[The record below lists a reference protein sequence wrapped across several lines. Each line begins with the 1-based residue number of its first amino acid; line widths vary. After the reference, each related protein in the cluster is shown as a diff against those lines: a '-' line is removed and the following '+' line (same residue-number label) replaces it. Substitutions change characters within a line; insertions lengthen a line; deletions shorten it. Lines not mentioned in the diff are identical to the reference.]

1 MTMTK
6 KRLILSLLI
15 VEIVLLLAMI
25 WMSVK

>member
-6 KRLILSLLI
+6 KRLIVSLLI

>member
-1 MTMTK
+1 MTK
-6 KRLILSLLI
+6 KRLIVSLLI

>member
-1 MTMTK
+1 MMRK